1 MKTALFPGSFDP
13 ITEGHINLIKRA
25 LHVFDSLT
33 ILIAESSDKQ
43 ALFTIKERIDMIQK
57 ACKNYKNIS
66 VDVTHGL
73 LMEYAHKKKAD
84 AIVRGLRATSDFE
97 YEFQMAAMNKKL
109 NPHVETFFMMTGE
122 NFYYVSSRAIK
133 EVAYHGGKI
142 TGLVPQNVEKKL
154 KEKFSHA
161 YRRTGHTS

>member
-13 ITEGHINLIKRA
+13 ITLGHINLIERA
-25 LHVFDSLT
+25 LSVFDSLT
-33 ILIAESSDKQ
+33 ILIAESADKK
-43 ALFTIKERIDMIQK
+43 ALFTVKERIEMIQN
-57 ACKNYKNIS
+57 ACKSYKNIS

-73 LMEYAHKKKAD
+73 LVEYAHKKKSS
-84 AIVRGLRATSDFE
+84 AIIRGLRATSDFE

-122 NFYYVSSRAIK
+122 SFYYVSSRAIK
-133 EVAYHGGKI
+133 EVASHGGSI
-142 TGLVPQNVEKKL
+142 AGFVPKNVEKKL

-161 YRRTGHTS
+161 YRGTSRSS

>member
-13 ITEGHINLIKRA
+13 ITLGHINLIERA
-25 LHVFDSLT
+25 LSVFDSLT
-33 ILIAESSDKQ
+33 ILIAESADKK
-43 ALFTIKERIDMIQK
+43 ALFTVKERIELIK
-57 ACKNYKNIS
+57 NACKTYKNIS
-66 VDVTHGL
+66 IDVTHGL
-73 LMEYAHKKKAD
+73 LMEYARETKAH

-133 EVAYHGGKI
+133 EVASHGGRI
-142 TGLVPQNVEKKL
+142 SGFVPKNVEKKL

-161 YRRTGHTS
+161 YRRTGHAS

>member
-1 MKTALFPGSFDP
+1 MKKALFPGSFDP
-13 ITEGHINLIKRA
+13 ITSGHINLIERT
-25 LHVFDSLT
+25 LRVFHSLT
-33 ILIAESSDKQ
+33 ILIAESTEKQ
-43 ALFTIKERIDMIQK
+43 ALFTVEERVDMIRK
-57 ACKNYKNIS
+57 ACKNYQNIS
-66 VDVTHGL
+66 VDITYGL

-84 AIVRGLRATSDFE
+84 AIIRGLRATSDFE

-133 EVAYHGGKI
+133 EVASHGGEI
-142 TGLVPQNVEKKL
+142 AGLVPKNVEKKL
-154 KEKFSHA
+154 KEKFAHA